1 MDSILK
7 NSHKLNIT
15 LYDFQKDVIQAL
27 EQCESN
33 RKLLTQP
40 TGTGKT
46 VVFVSYAILT
56 GKRTLIVVHND
67 ELIEQTIRTVKMI
80 SPHTSVGKF
89 VGPHRDWDAHILVA
103 SLQSIKNPHN
113 LVVLDDD
120 FELIIYDE
128 THHATS
134 ETSKRVLFRYGLCD
148 LDTAGY
154 ENVKLFQPHFSKRR
168 ELIGVTATP
177 ERTDG
182 TPLGTIFHDRV
193 DAPNLEWFISNGYLC
208 DLKFVSIDTGVD
220 LSDVRTYMGDL
231 SDADIAKELE
241 ESGYINELARV
252 INEYCQDR
260 KSIIVYLPNV
270 KTTKLAAQMINE
282 SGIPS
287 DYVIGAERKRRKEVI
302 QKFKSGEIRV
312 LVNCLVLKEGFD
324 APNADAILICRPTKS
339 PLLLIQMIGR
349 LTRNSPETGKTIG
362 IVYDLVFRRRQEDI
376 ISASD
381 IFGDMN
387 LPESERENLS
397 IKERV
402 QRQAER
408 MEEMQR
414 VVFALDR
421 TRHSR
426 ELIEDKLQREEE
438 SRIKK
443 ERYEKYIEPLDIP
456 DSVQLLVDTR
466 ILGNL
471 DMSYK
476 EFSLEFRNE
485 TQILRMMQKGD
496 SWVDEPAL
504 DPQLERLEGLT
515 GHNSEDLSIMSW
527 IEAQALIKLFRT
539 NEPIT
544 DRQEKYL
551 KWLRQREK
559 RNADSGG
566 RLDWEI
572 PKTKRKASD
581 LIDMLDGR
589 GKYAT
594 KKYKPRVRRVR
605 HGRA

>member
-1 MDSILK
+1 M
-7 NSHKLNIT
+7 
-15 LYDFQKDVIQAL
+15 
-27 EQCESN
+27 
-33 RKLLTQP
+33 P
-40 TGTGKT
+40 TGVGKT
-46 VVFVSYAILT
+46 IVFLSYAIMS
-56 GKRTLIVVHND
+56 GKRTLVVVHND
-67 ELIEQTIRTVKMI
+67 ELIEQTIRSVKMI
-80 SPHTSVGKF
+80 SPNMSVGKF

-154 ENVKLFQPHFSKRR
+154 ENVQMFQPHFSNSR

-220 LSDVRTYMGDL
+220 LSDVRSYMGDL
-231 SDADIAKELE
+231 SDADIAKKLE

-252 INEYCQDR
+252 INEYCEDR

-270 KTTKLAAQMINE
+270 KTTKLAAKLINE

-302 QKFKSGEIRV
+302 KRFKDGEIKV

-362 IVYDLVFRRRQEDI
+362 IVFDLVFRRRQEDI

-381 IFGDMN
+381 IFGDIT
-387 LPESERENLS
+387 LPESEKEGLS

-408 MEEMQR
+408 MEEMQNL
-414 VVFALDR
+414 VYKLDR
-421 TRHSR
+421 IRHQR
-426 ELIEDKLQREEE
+426 ELTEERQQEEE
-438 SRIKK
+438 RIRK
-443 ERYEKYIEPLDIP
+443 ERQEKHIEILDVP

-466 ILGNL
+466 ILNNL
-471 DMSYK
+471 DMSFK

-485 TQILRMMQKGD
+485 TQILRMMQQGD
-496 SWVDEPAL
+496 SWVDEPAKP
-504 DPQLERLEGLT
+504 PQLDNLKKLT
-515 GHNSEDLSIMSW
+515 GHSENDLSIMSW

-544 DRQEKYL
+544 ERQEKYL
-551 KWLRQREK
+551 KWLKHRAK
-559 RNADSGG
+559 RSSAPAVNV
-566 RLDWEI
+566 DWEI
-572 PKTKRKASD
+572 PKTKRRASE

-589 GKYAT
+589 GKHAA
-594 KKYKPRVRRVR
+594 KQYKPRIRRVR